1 MLKKVV
7 LILTSLLG
15 SGTLVPGQGSISEIE
30 KMLGSDDFEIRR
42 EAMETLWKEGKISLE
57 VLERLS
63 RGSDPEIKARA
74 LSLHR
79 KLLLGLSPDT
89 PQEIMDLL
97 DKYFSASVNGKVSLF
112 NSLQSSREYGLM
124 LRLRSIEKDERV
136 LEKMDEIV
144 AEVLPKV
151 QLSLLRAGDLNQAK
165 ELLLLNHDHRSLIAY
180 AGLCDHLGQLDG
192 EIGRLRQLGDEQ
204 SKARYLACL
213 RVKGDPAILRAEAA
227 RLGDDHAVMVASLA
241 MGDVAP
247 LFEYLDEEGSL
258 SLVEG
263 YYLDWIRAEKI
274 GDKNR
279 MERRLAS
286 ISHHV
291 ADSSESFEA
300 RSSLLKMGMLDE
312 VLRGYAN
319 DFVDESR
326 YFFLLGQDRDIEALK
341 LIGLE
346 EAVLKDGWI
355 KGVYART
362 LERFRVEG
370 DVEPYFEF
378 FYAASFFESRGM
390 VDEAAKCIESYF
402 DAAREAKDS
411 RMYDWYQRSFSYAPH
426 ASLVALDREVKKF
439 DVEVEALLSSIYG
452 ESDGVEWLK
461 VKLLDKADNR
471 SPLEVLQLVASFYGE
486 PIVPVDFFEGVEKRF
501 REESLAEQDPEVGL
515 KHLLDFA
522 NNRGEGSD
530 ILLYCRLLK
539 EAEFGLN
546 PLFEAEHFANKE
558 SYEEAAKL
566 YAASNYLQ
574 SPSAT
579 PSMVYRA
586 GVVLNK
592 TGDPLGEAYLK
603 KGILLSQGVAANL
616 GYFAKHH
623 FRAGEYE
630 KSREF
635 YRAALL
641 RMERVDL
648 SDDSNLRSIIEG
660 ALSGAIQERNW
671 SFALALSELESW
683 ALKQASD
690 VYLIRGRFQVL
701 FCRGMLAAEEG
712 LMEEALSNLR
722 EAHSLIPRDG
732 VLADDFFPALREAG
746 LVKLHDELFEK
757 SAELLRENVR
767 FFSRDHNAKN
777 TFGWLASRANRCLDE
792 AEGYL
797 KMSLEVRPLS
807 EAYLDTMAEIYFA
820 KGDREK
826 AVEWSDRAAN
836 QDSSDSQLRQQNRR
850 FRNDP
855 FPLK

>member
-30 KMLGSDDFEIRR
+30 KMLGSDDFEVRR

-74 LSLHR
+74 LSLQR

-112 NSLQSSREYGLM
+112 NSLKSIREYGLM
-124 LRLRSIEKDERV
+124 LRLRSIERDERV
-136 LEKMDEIV
+136 LKQMDETV
-144 AEVLPKV
+144 ADVLPKV
-151 QLSLLRAGDLNQAK
+151 QLSLLRGGDLDQAK
-165 ELLLLNHDHRSLIAY
+165 ELLLLNHDYRSLIAY

-192 EIGRLRQLGDEQ
+192 EIGRLRQLTDEK

-213 RVKGDPAILRAEAA
+213 RVKGDPAILRAEAN
-227 RLGDDHAVMVASLA
+227 RLGDRHAVMVASLA
-241 MGDVAP
+241 MGDVGP

-263 YYLDWIRAEKI
+263 YYLDWIRAEKT
-274 GDKNR
+274 GDKDR
-279 MERRLAS
+279 MERQLDS
-286 ISHHV
+286 IRHHMTN
-291 ADSSESFEA
+291 SSESFEA

-341 LIGLE
+341 LIGLD
-346 EAVLKDGWI
+346 EAALDDEWI

-390 VDEAAKCIESYF
+390 VSEATTCIENYF
-402 DAAREAKDS
+402 DAAREARDS
-411 RMYDWYQRSFSYAPH
+411 RMYDWYQRSFSFAPR
-426 ASLVALDREVKKF
+426 ASLVALDREVKEF
-439 DVEVEALLSSIYG
+439 DVEVEVLLSSLYG

-461 VKLLDKADNR
+461 VKLLDEADNR
-471 SPLEVLQLVASFYGE
+471 SSLEVLQLVASFYGE
-486 PIVPVDFFEGVEKRF
+486 PMVPVDVFEGVEKRF
-501 REESLAEQDPEVGL
+501 REESLADQDSEVGL

-546 PLFEAEHFANKE
+546 PLFEAEHLAYQE
-558 SYEEAAKL
+558 RYEEAAKL
-566 YAASNYLQ
+566 YADSNYLQ

-603 KGILLSQGVAANL
+603 KGILLSQGATDSL

-630 KSREF
+630 KSRKF

-641 RMERVDL
+641 RMQRVD
-648 SDDSNLRSIIEG
+648 SGDDSILRSIIEG

-671 SFALALSELESW
+671 SFAVALSELESW

-712 LMEEALSNLR
+712 QMEQALINLR
-722 EAHSLIPRDG
+722 NAHGLIPRDG

-746 LVKLHDELFEK
+746 LVELHDELFER

-820 KGDREK
+820 KGDRER

-836 QDSSDSQLRQQNRR
+836 RNSSDFQLRQQNRR